1 MAEYAL
7 IILAVLVVVIAGYQ
21 VMGTT
26 LKASVENINSE
37 M

>member
-7 IILAVLVVVIAGYQ
+7 ILLAVLVVVIAGYQ
-21 VMGTT
+21 ALGTT
-26 LKASVENINSE
+26 LKAEVVNINSE